1 MPEPYNLAEVA
12 RELSLHPQTVKYHIY
27 TTNGYFA
34 GKGKAI
40 GKALASTQKELD
52 KMREIART
60 MPPSGRRV
68 TKIKTTDDRQAKA
81 LELKEQGLTLS
92 QIAKELGYANRSGA
106 SRAVKA
112 AKRKAKKAR

>member
-1 MPEPYNLAEVA
+1 MPEPYSLAEVA
-12 RELSLHPQTVKYHIY
+12 RELGLHPQTAKYHIY
-27 TTNGYFA
+27 TSGYFS

-40 GKALASTQKELD
+40 GSALAFTRKELD
-52 KMREIART
+52 EMREIMKT
-60 MPPSGRRV
+60 MPPPGRRV